1 MALYGFDVKTIS
13 RLRGESVA
21 KTASYILRENIF
33 DPYSGET
40 HYYSHVRD
48 CLYREILLP
57 ENAPREFL
65 DLSKLLAAIER
76 AEKRYDAR
84 TGRVVRLTLP
94 NDKEFSDGERVA
106 LAREYV
112 QGTFLT
118 QGMCAIMAIHA
129 GLNEDPAKNNPH
141 AHVILT
147 DRPVDA
153 NGFCSKKN
161 RSWNKIEQLQKWRKL
176 WAEVQNRTFK
186 EKGLDVRVSHESLK
200 SKTLTGSQQFPL
212 AVQPQL
218 LSAKGCKQNM
228 ATEIEKLQLNK
239 ESRRKNGGAGGSSIA
254 PANAPAKCPK

>member
-1 MALYGFDVKTIS
+1 MALYGFDAKPIS
-13 RLRGESVA
+13 RLRGDSVA
-21 KTASYILRENIF
+21 KAASYILRENIY

-40 HYYSHVRD
+40 YYYSHVRD

-94 NDKEFSDGERVA
+94 NDKEFSDGERVV
-106 LAREYV
+106 LAREYI

-118 QGMCAIMAIHA
+118 QGMCVIMAIHA

-161 RSWNKIEQLQKWRKL
+161 RSWNKVEQLQKWRKL

-186 EKGLDVRVSHESLK
+186 EKGLDVRVSHESLEVQDIDRQP
-200 SKTLTGSQQFPL
+200 TVPL
-212 AVQPQL
+212 GRAATAL
-218 LSAKGCKQNM
+218 ERKGIQ
-228 ATEIEKLQLNK
+228 TENGNRNREIAARQREQ
-239 ESRRKNGGAGGSSIA
+239 EEERRRRREQHRSRQRSR
-254 PANAPAKCPK
+254 

>member
-1 MALYGFDVKTIS
+1 MALYGFDARPIS
-13 RLRGESVA
+13 RLLGESVA

-33 DPYSGET
+33 DSYSGET

-94 NDKEFSDGERVA
+94 NDKEFSDGERIA
-106 LAREYV
+106 LARKYV
-112 QGTFLT
+112 QDTFIT

-129 GLNEDPAKNNPH
+129 GLNDDPAKNNPH

-147 DRPVDA
+147 DRPVDT
-153 NGFCSKKN
+153 NGFCSKKD
-161 RSWNKIEQLQKWRKL
+161 RSWNTLKQFQTWRKL
-176 WAEVQNRTFK
+176 WADAQNRAFK
-186 EKGLDVRVSHESLK
+186 EKGMDLCVSHESLEVQGIDREP
-200 SKTLTGSQQFPL
+200 TVPL
-212 AVQPQL
+212 GRAATALERKGVQTEYGNRNREIA
-218 LSAKGCKQNM
+218 AKQR
-228 ATEIEKLQLNK
+228 AQEEERLHRRERHRARQR
-239 ESRRKNGGAGGSSIA
+239 SR
-254 PANAPAKCPK
+254 